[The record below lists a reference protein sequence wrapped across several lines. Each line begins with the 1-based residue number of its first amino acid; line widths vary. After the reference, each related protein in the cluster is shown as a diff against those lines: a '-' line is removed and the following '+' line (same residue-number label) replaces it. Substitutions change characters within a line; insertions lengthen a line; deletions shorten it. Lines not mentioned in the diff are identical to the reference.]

1 MHSHWNPQM
10 ISRQTER
17 QLKWK
22 QQREDKYWGTK
33 MEYMST
39 RRAAQE
45 HKNKLSTCHIYFFE
59 GVFEI
64 ALKRNLFS
72 FTWWTLAPSCGS
84 KDKYTWNFGLKQ
96 LRPLHS
102 YMSFEWVTII
112 YKFYTDL
119 SSTKLQYQSCIT
131 LKYYYMN
138 LLFKKRKTKL
148 SELNLPRAHNNL
160 LFSYT
165 FINVL

>member
-1 MHSHWNPQM
+1 M
-10 ISRQTER
+10 
-17 QLKWK
+17 
-22 QQREDKYWGTK
+22 
-33 MEYMST
+33 
-39 RRAAQE
+39 
-45 HKNKLSTCHIYFFE
+45 
-59 GVFEI
+59 
-64 ALKRNLFS
+64 
-72 FTWWTLAPSCGS
+72 
-84 KDKYTWNFGLKQ
+84 KQ

-148 SELNLPRAHNNL
+148 LELNLPRAHNNL